1 MMDPRTTA
9 LPIDNLP
16 RYATWADLEPHSKT
30 PAKRPRRE
38 GIEQPR
44 TDRRHADAAK
54 RHCPCREDS
63 ARSIPARADSVEA
76 PHTDDIDDT
85 PLPEEIL
92 VLIAGYCDLPD
103 LCRLARVSRTWHRVV
118 SDARL
123 WKAAYTRR
131 LPACASPHRCR
142 GVLTDAIADA
152 AFFAGGLSALG
163 VPDNDSFCETVQ
175 KPDTDA
181 VAMDTDDEASDDIEP
196 PVIQEEIQH
205 DTDSSVSP
213 VGPLACIPHWAVAIG
228 ETLSRCCARV
238 ARSSGEA
245 YAHASVAARN
255 AAATAPPC
263 RHVPPSLG
271 DAFGLGAPLS
281 TTTSAVGPQFVHSPS
296 ARPGIAHRS
305 TRVFGHTRGVF
316 EWPARLATP
325 GVHRAVLFTDGR
337 SYTNTTD
344 EVSMVLLL
352 VDADGRAVWALAC
365 ASPSAT
371 LAIDGADWCVVGPFT
386 SPALALPGAP
396 KTETTLEPLDPT
408 ESPAAA
414 HRTALFVGRRP
425 DGALVC
431 GTTKRVPT
439 FLSTVRG
446 LLRDVDGPCIMRSP
460 GSNAIYRGPVRS
472 AIRKGEGAARTAT
485 GDLVYVG
492 GWDDDLPA
500 GYGTLYA
507 ADSVV
512 VFRGW
517 FVDGV
522 PEGEGGTLC
531 VPPRETGG
539 RTCKVWARRWRR
551 VQRGL
556 AQWTEPCGSG
566 HIRLDDGTRLDC
578 LWDAC
583 TGRPP
588 VVVRVH
594 VPPGS
599 SLARDGQPCVLDLTV
614 RPPSLYDDA
623 LALLDDVNNDGDGL
637 APAPDAQRRR
647 RGARGVEMP
656 PDVRRRRS
664 AKSRWTA
671 RIPAPFIAAPLSM
684 WPPELVA
691 KPGDWMAR
699 TLAQPALRFAVDLA
713 PHRPA
718 RLVVDLLDH

>member
-1 MMDPRTTA
+1 MMDPRATA
-9 LPIDNLP
+9 LAIGNPP
-16 RYATWADLEPHSKT
+16 RYATCAYPEARSKA

-38 GIEQPR
+38 DREQPR

-63 ARSIPARADSVEA
+63 ARSLSA
-76 PHTDDIDDT
+76 PVDLVQPTHTDDLDDA

-92 VLIAGYCDLPD
+92 VLIAGYCDLSD

-118 SDARL
+118 SDVRL
-123 WKAAYTRR
+123 WKAAYARR
-131 LPACASPHRCR
+131 LPACASAHRCR
-142 GVLTDAIADA
+142 GVLTNVIADA

-163 VPDNDSFCETVQ
+163 VPGDDSFCETAQ

-181 VAMDTDDEASDDIEP
+181 VLMDMDDGAPVNIESP
-196 PVIQEEIQH
+196 TVQEIRH
-205 DTDSSVSP
+205 GTDSS
-213 VGPLACIPHWAVAIG
+213 GPPLGLPACIPHWAVAIG
-228 ETLSRCCARV
+228 EALSRCCARV

-245 YAHASVAARN
+245 YARASVAARN

-271 DAFGLGAPLS
+271 DAFGLGAPFRVA
-281 TTTSAVGPQFVHSPS
+281 SAAGPQFVHSPS
-296 ARPGIAHRS
+296 VRPGIAHRS
-305 TRVFGHTRGVF
+305 ARVFGHTRGVF

-325 GVHRAVLFTDGR
+325 GTHRAVLFTDGR

-352 VDADGRAVWALAC
+352 VDADGRALWALAC

-371 LAIDGADWCVVGPFT
+371 LAIDGADWCVVGPFA
-386 SPALALPGAP
+386 SSALSLPGAP
-396 KTETTLEPLDPT
+396 EAALGPLDPT
-408 ESPAAA
+408 EVPPAVHRAA
-414 HRTALFVGRRP
+414 PFVGRRP

-431 GTTKRVPT
+431 ASIKRVPT

-460 GSNAIYRGPVRS
+460 GSDATYCGPMRGAV
-472 AIRKGEGAARTAT
+472 RKGEGAARTAA

-507 ADSVV
+507 AGNAA
-512 VFRGW
+512 VFRGP

-522 PEGEGGTLC
+522 PEGDDGTLC

-539 RTCKVWARRWRR
+539 RTCKVWAKRWRR

-556 AQWTEPCGSG
+556 AQWTEPCGGG

-578 LWDAC
+578 LWDAH

-588 VVVRVH
+588 VVTRVH

-599 SLARDGQPCVLDLTV
+599 SLARDGQPCALDLTV
-614 RPPSLYDDA
+614 RPPTLYDDA
-623 LALLDDVNNDGDGL
+623 LMLLDVDDDKGDGL
-637 APAPDAQRRR
+637 APAPDARRRR
-647 RGARGVEMP
+647 RGARGVELA
-656 PDVRRRRS
+656 PDVRRRRN

-713 PHRPA
+713 PHRPG

>member
-1 MMDPRTTA
+1 MDPRTTA
-9 LPIDNLP
+9 LAIDNLSGYAAGADPEP
-16 RYATWADLEPHSKT
+16 RSKT
-30 PAKRPRRE
+30 PTKRPRRE
-38 GIEQPR
+38 GREQPR
-44 TDRRHADAAK
+44 TDRQHAGAAK
-54 RHCPCREDS
+54 RHCPCREDGTRNIA
-63 ARSIPARADSVEA
+63 ARVDSVEA
-76 PHTDDIDDT
+76 THADDTDGT

-103 LCRLARVSRTWHRVV
+103 LCRLARASRTWHRVV

-123 WKAAYTRR
+123 WKAAYARR

-142 GVLTDAIADA
+142 GVLTNVVADA

-163 VPDNDSFCETVQ
+163 VPGDDPSHETTK
-175 KPDTDA
+175 KPDSDA
-181 VAMDTDDEASDDIEP
+181 VLMDTEDETSDDIESP
-196 PVIQEEIQH
+196 IIREETQR
-205 DTDSSVSP
+205 DTDSSITP
-213 VGPLACIPHWAVAIG
+213 VAPPACIPHWAVAIG
-228 ETLSRCCARV
+228 EALSRCCARV

-255 AAATAPPC
+255 AAAAAPPC

-271 DAFGLGAPLS
+271 DAFGLGAPFRA
-281 TTTSAVGPQFVHSPS
+281 TSAAGPQFVHGPS
-296 ARPGIAHRS
+296 GRPGIAHRS
-305 TRVFGHTRGVF
+305 ARVFGHTRGVF

-325 GVHRAVLFTDGR
+325 GTHRAVLFTDGR

-365 ASPSAT
+365 ASPSES
-371 LAIDGADWCVVGPFT
+371 LAIDGADWCVVGPFA
-386 SPALALPGAP
+386 SSAFALPGASE
-396 KTETTLEPLDPT
+396 TETALEPLDAT
-408 ESPAAA
+408 EAPAAA
-414 HRTALFVGRRP
+414 QRTALFVGRRP

-431 GTTKRVPT
+431 APTERVPT

-446 LLRDVDGPCIMRSP
+446 LLRDIGGPCIMRSS
-460 GSNAIYRGPVRS
+460 GSDAIYRGR
-472 AIRKGEGAARTAT
+472 IRQAMREGEGAARTAV

-492 GWDDDLPA
+492 GWHDDLPA
-500 GYGTLYA
+500 GHGTLYA
-507 ADSVV
+507 AGNVV
-512 VFRGW
+512 VFRGP

-522 PEGEGGTLC
+522 PEGDDGTLC

-539 RTCKVWARRWRR
+539 RACKVWARRWRR
-551 VQRGL
+551 VERGL

-578 LWDAC
+578 LWDAY

-588 VVVRVH
+588 VVVRIH

-599 SLARDGQPCVLDLTV
+599 SLARDGEPCVLDLTA
-614 RPPSLYDDA
+614 RPPTLYDDA
-623 LALLDDVNNDGDGL
+623 LVLMDDGKDNDGDGL
-637 APAPDAQRRR
+637 APAPDAARRR
-647 RGARGVEMP
+647 RGARGVEVP

-713 PHRPA
+713 PHRPG